1 MGRGFPGGDETYP
14 GRLLEFPGA
23 HTRCGRRSPWRSR
36 EDGGGAGHSVAGR
49 PERLLSVDRG
59 RHLSRSGSA
68 AGSSATRRTSPGGD
82 LRAGRPAALG
92 SPRIIWR
99 NVEKWLVASLGLPD
113 SRGGSRPR
121 DVRVRGLAR
130 PESGGVPG
138 QSPGNSADGL
148 PAGEV
153 GRRTAL
159 PHGDK
164 PASPRRPPRR
174 GDLPAP
180 GKFDGSPACRLDHG
194 TGRPGMGDASS
205 PFHPGCAG
213 APYGPARPR
222 RRAVNGKPGNSPASA
237 GG

>member
-1 MGRGFPGGDETYP
+1 MGRGFLGGDEADP
-14 GRLLEFPGA
+14 GRLLQFPGA
-23 HTRCGRRSPWRSR
+23 DTRCGRRPPRRAR

-49 PERLLSVDRG
+49 PERLLSVGRG

-68 AGSSATRRTSPGGD
+68 AGSSAARRTSPGGD
-82 LRAGRPAALG
+82 RRAGRPAALG
-92 SPRIIWR
+92 SPRIIRR
-99 NVEKWLVASLGLPD
+99 NVEKRLVASLGLPD
-113 SRGGSRPR
+113 SRSGPRPR

-130 PESGGVPG
+130 PESRGVPG
-138 QSPGNSADGL
+138 QSPGNSADCL

-164 PASPRRPPRR
+164 PASARRPPRW

-180 GKFDGSPACRLDHG
+180 GEFDGSPACRLDHR
-194 TGRPGMGDASS
+194 TGRPGMGEAPS

-213 APYGPARPR
+213 APCGPARPR
-222 RRAVNGKPGNSPASA
+222 RRAVNGRPGNSPASA